1 MFIVLVFPTA
11 GLSTPEVVSVQTPA
25 TKERPRVL
33 KRKTFFDLAP
43 IIPIKYVI
51 VTFVF
56 HFLEFELIAILLSL
70 SFGSCCTSFNHK
82 MDQEECYSI

>member
-43 IIPIKYVI
+43 IIPNKYVI
-51 VTFVF
+51 CDFRF
-56 HFLEFELIAILLSL
+56 
-70 SFGSCCTSFNHK
+70 SFSRV
-82 MDQEECYSI
+82 